1 MTRTSI
7 VDTLDTALPQVLL
20 SLEEQHMYYNSLNC
34 IGKES
39 NVTLE
44 RGGAQ
49 RLNKSAKCLSLSA
62 HRP

>member
-44 RGGAQ
+44 RAGA
-49 RLNKSAKCLSLSA
+49 RSG
-62 HRP
+62 